1 MGLAG
6 TNPSAA
12 DNNELTDG
20 EYTQLERYLNW
31 LAEPHFVTS
40 AGNKLTIDLKQYFAG
55 YNQQPVF
62 TLENSI
68 QPQEGKMKLNKK
80 GILTISLNKKAA
92 DCLIDIKVKATDKDQ
107 VASCNVLST
116 SLLPG
121 YRPGRN
127 ARLVGGSKR
136 RK

>member
-1 MGLAG
+1 MDKVAELIKSGKIREIADMRDETDLSGL
-6 TNPSAA
+6 
-12 DNNELTDG
+12 
-20 EYTQLERYLNW
+20 
-31 LAEPHFVTS
+31 
-40 AGNKLTIDLKQYFAG
+40 KLTIDLKQYFAG

-107 VASCNVLST
+107 VASLQRTFHIAITRIPTRTECQT
-116 SLLPG
+116 G
-121 YRPGRN
+121 GR
-127 ARLVGGSKR
+127 K
-136 RK
+136 

>member
-1 MGLAG
+1 MECQTGGRNWLVP
-6 TNPSAA
+6 TR
-12 DNNELTDG
+12 ELTDG

-31 LAEPHFVTS
+31 LAEPHFITS

-62 TLENSI
+62 TLESSI

-107 VASCNVLST
+107 VASLQRT
-116 SLLPG
+116 FHI
-121 YRPGRN
+121 
-127 ARLVGGSKR
+127 AITQ
-136 RK
+136 